1 MKMHKRLHLGCG
13 KRYLE
18 GYIHIDINELDHIDH
33 VTSVD
38 DLSMFSDNSVKEIY
52 GSHLLEY
59 FDKFEVQSVLK
70 EWKRVLEPGGEL
82 KLAVPNFENLVKVYS
97 ETLDINN
104 VEGPIIGRWEV
115 NKKGENHTLFHKQIF
130 DEKKLTTL
138 LKESGFVKI
147 VKWDW
152 RKFNEKNPGYDDHSQ
167 AYFPHMDKDN
177 GIHVSLNLMC
187 NKPLSL

>member
-82 KLAVPNFENLVKVYS
+82 KLAVPNFVK
-97 ETLDINN
+97 
-104 VEGPIIGRWEV
+104 
-115 NKKGENHTLFHKQIF
+115 F
-130 DEKKLTTL
+130 
-138 LKESGFVKI
+138 
-147 VKWDW
+147 
-152 RKFNEKNPGYDDHSQ
+152 
-167 AYFPHMDKDN
+167 
-177 GIHVSLNLMC
+177 
-187 NKPLSL
+187 